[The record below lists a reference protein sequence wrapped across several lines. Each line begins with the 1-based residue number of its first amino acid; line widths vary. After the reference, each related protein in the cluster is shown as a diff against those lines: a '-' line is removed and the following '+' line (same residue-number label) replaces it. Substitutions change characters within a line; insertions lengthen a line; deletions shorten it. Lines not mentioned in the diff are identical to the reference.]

1 MSKKLSISKAIGEA
15 LHEEMARDEN
25 VIIMGEDMGKM
36 GNVFGITVGFQEEF
50 GENRVFDTPISESG
64 FCGMAVGAAMRGIRP
79 VVELMY
85 DDFITVA
92 ADPIINQA
100 AKIGEQTKADIVT
113 EAREEAARLTAK
125 AQDEIAREKTEAL
138 NEIRNEIADLAVLAA
153 SKVVGKTIDVAD
165 HQNMVN
171 NFVKEVGEAK

>member
-1 MSKKLSISKAIGEA
+1 MEISPSTVIFAMINFAILVVGLKVFLYKPVCNMLDSRREEVINNLNSAEEAKLEA
-15 LHEEMARDEN
+15 QKLKDEYAAQIQNARAEAQD
-25 VIIMGEDMGKM
+25 
-36 GNVFGITVGFQEEF
+36 
-50 GENRVFDTPISESG
+50 
-64 FCGMAVGAAMRGIRP
+64 
-79 VVELMY
+79 
-85 DDFITVA
+85 
-92 ADPIINQA
+92 IINQA

-113 EAREEAARLTAK
+113 EAREEASRLTAK
-125 AQDEIAREKTEAL
+125 AQAEIAREKTEAL

>member
-1 MSKKLSISKAIGEA
+1 MDISPSTVIFAIINFCILVVGLKVFLYKPVCNMLDSRKEEVANNLNSAEEAKLEA
-15 LHEEMARDEN
+15 QKLRDEY
-25 VIIMGEDMGKM
+25 
-36 GNVFGITVGFQEEF
+36 
-50 GENRVFDTPISESG
+50 
-64 FCGMAVGAAMRGIRP
+64 AAQIQNARN
-79 VVELMY
+79 EAQ
-85 DDFITVA
+85 D
-92 ADPIINQA
+92 IINQA
-100 AKIGEQTKADIVT
+100 AKIGEQTKADIVN

-153 SKVVGKTIDVAD
+153 SKVVGRTIDVAD

>member
-1 MSKKLSISKAIGEA
+1 MEISPSTVIFAIINFCILVVGLKVFLYKPVCNMLDSRREEVINNLNSAEEAKLEA
-15 LHEEMARDEN
+15 QKLKDEYAAQIQNARAEA
-25 VIIMGEDMGKM
+25 
-36 GNVFGITVGFQEEF
+36 QE
-50 GENRVFDTPISESG
+50 
-64 FCGMAVGAAMRGIRP
+64 
-79 VVELMY
+79 
-85 DDFITVA
+85 
-92 ADPIINQA
+92 IINQA

-113 EAREEAARLTAK
+113 EAREEASRLTAK
-125 AQDEIAREKTEAL
+125 AQAEIAREKTEAL

>member
-1 MSKKLSISKAIGEA
+1 MDISPSTVIFAIINFCILVVGLKVFLYKPVCNMLDSRKEEVANNLNSAEEAKLEA
-15 LHEEMARDEN
+15 QKLRDEY
-25 VIIMGEDMGKM
+25 
-36 GNVFGITVGFQEEF
+36 
-50 GENRVFDTPISESG
+50 
-64 FCGMAVGAAMRGIRP
+64 AAQIQNARN
-79 VVELMY
+79 EAQ
-85 DDFITVA
+85 D
-92 ADPIINQA
+92 IINQA
-100 AKIGEQTKADIVT
+100 AKIGEQTKADIVN

>member
-1 MSKKLSISKAIGEA
+1 MYLDINPSTVIFAIINFCILVVGLKIFLYKPVCNMLDSRKEEVANNLNSAEEAKLEA
-15 LHEEMARDEN
+15 QKLKDEYAAQLQNARSEA
-25 VIIMGEDMGKM
+25 
-36 GNVFGITVGFQEEF
+36 QE
-50 GENRVFDTPISESG
+50 
-64 FCGMAVGAAMRGIRP
+64 
-79 VVELMY
+79 
-85 DDFITVA
+85 
-92 ADPIINQA
+92 IINQA
-100 AKIGEQTKADIVT
+100 AKIGEQTKADIVS

-125 AQDEIAREKTEAL
+125 AQAEIAREKTEAL

>member
-1 MSKKLSISKAIGEA
+1 MDINPSTAIFAIINFIVLVVVLKVFLYKPVCNMLDSRKREVENNLNSAEEAKLEA
-15 LHEEMARDEN
+15 QKLRDEY
-25 VIIMGEDMGKM
+25 
-36 GNVFGITVGFQEEF
+36 
-50 GENRVFDTPISESG
+50 
-64 FCGMAVGAAMRGIRP
+64 AAQIQNARA
-79 VVELMY
+79 EAQ
-85 DDFITVA
+85 D
-92 ADPIINQA
+92 IINQA

>member
-1 MSKKLSISKAIGEA
+1 MDINPSTAIFAIINFIVLVVVLKVFLYKPVCKMLDARKEEVVNNLNSAEEAKLEA
-15 LHEEMARDEN
+15 QKLRDEY
-25 VIIMGEDMGKM
+25 
-36 GNVFGITVGFQEEF
+36 
-50 GENRVFDTPISESG
+50 
-64 FCGMAVGAAMRGIRP
+64 AAQIQNARTEAQG
-79 VVELMY
+79 
-85 DDFITVA
+85 
-92 ADPIINQA
+92 IINQA
-100 AKIGEQTKADIVT
+100 AKVGEQTKADIVS

>member
-1 MSKKLSISKAIGEA
+1 MLDSRKEEVANNLNSAEEAKLEA
-15 LHEEMARDEN
+15 QKLRDEY
-25 VIIMGEDMGKM
+25 
-36 GNVFGITVGFQEEF
+36 
-50 GENRVFDTPISESG
+50 
-64 FCGMAVGAAMRGIRP
+64 AAQIQNARN
-79 VVELMY
+79 EAQ
-85 DDFITVA
+85 D
-92 ADPIINQA
+92 IINQA
-100 AKIGEQTKADIVT
+100 AKIGEQTKADIVN

-125 AQDEIAREKTEAL
+125 ARDEIAREKTEAL

>member
-1 MSKKLSISKAIGEA
+1 MYLDINPSTVIFAIINFCILVVGLKVFLYKPVCNMLDSRKEEVANNLNSAEEAKLEA
-15 LHEEMARDEN
+15 QKLKDEYAAQLQNARSEA
-25 VIIMGEDMGKM
+25 
-36 GNVFGITVGFQEEF
+36 QE
-50 GENRVFDTPISESG
+50 
-64 FCGMAVGAAMRGIRP
+64 
-79 VVELMY
+79 
-85 DDFITVA
+85 
-92 ADPIINQA
+92 IINQA
-100 AKIGEQTKADIVT
+100 AKIGEQTKADIVS

-125 AQDEIAREKTEAL
+125 AQAEIAREKTEAL